1 MPFETCEHCNISI
14 LSISSL
20 DRHFLGQTLR
30 GEVFE
35 RNEVVVV
42 EEVRHSWHRGQE
54 NTVADWSQ
62 VKQGEYEEREQGA
75 DVEFDLPGINWVVVR
90 SRLLVGHPCMQV
102 VQSYVTQKTQPVDQE
117 GRNKVDPS
125 PSPVHR

>member
-1 MPFETCEHCNISI
+1 MPFETCEHCDISI
-14 LSISSL
+14 ISISSL
-20 DRHFLGQTLR
+20 DRHFPGQTLR

-35 RNEVVVV
+35 RNEVAVV

-75 DVEFDLPGINWVVVR
+75 DVEFDLPGNWVVVR

-102 VQSYVTQKTQPVDQE
+102 VQSFVTQKTQPVDQE